1 MYVCLYCPSVLVTQS
16 CSILWDPMDCSPPGS
31 SIHEIIQERILR
43 WITIPFSRGSP
54 DLGIETRSPALQAD
68 SIVWATSIALND
80 MKSYQNILSKV
91 VWWQQISQ
99 VALVGA
105 GGNSPTNAGDKNHSS
120 ILAWRNPKN
129 RGAWESTVHGVAQ
142 SWTCL
147 ST

>member
-105 GGNSPTNAGDKNHSS
+105 GGNSPTNAGDKTHSS
-120 ILAWRNPKN
+120 ILAWRNPMN